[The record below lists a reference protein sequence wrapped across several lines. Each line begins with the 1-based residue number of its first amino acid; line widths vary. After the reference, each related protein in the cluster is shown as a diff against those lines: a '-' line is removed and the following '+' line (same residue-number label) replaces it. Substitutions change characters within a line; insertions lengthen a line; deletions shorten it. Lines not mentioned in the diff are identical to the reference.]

1 MTSSTASVTLCK
13 ETSLPPTPP
22 DTGALAAV
30 AIAEVTARLGLREVS
45 ILRCSGKTLMAAA
58 DLAGRPVVVK
68 VLLDGTGFWQAR
80 WQHEISLYRA
90 FASEPP
96 PVRVP
101 ALIRTDGQRI
111 LVLERLDGQP
121 LDAARYPPHQLDI
134 AQTGPCLA
142 ALRTLS
148 AWQPPAGRFTPVWD
162 YPGRVAR
169 YHAAGYLTGG
179 DADALHRLLAR
190 CGQPTAFGHGDPLP
204 SNLLLTP
211 DGGCALLDWEFGGM
225 FLPGIDLAIL
235 HTLLSAGTPEVRTLI
250 DEVVAG
256 TGIEG
261 PFAVNL
267 AMVLTRE
274 QRIHREL
281 PASPE
286 RDQHLAY
293 LDSAWTQA
301 RDRIHTAARNWTA

>member
-13 ETSLPPTPP
+13 ETPLPPTPP
-22 DTGALAAV
+22 DTGALAAA
-30 AIAEVTARLGLREVS
+30 AIAEITAQLCLREVS
-45 ILRCSGKTLMAAA
+45 MLRCSGKTLMAAA

-68 VLLDGTGFWQAR
+68 VLLDGGGFWQAR
-80 WQHEISLYRA
+80 WQHEIALYRA

-121 LDAARYPPHQLDI
+121 LDAARYPPHQLDT

-148 AWQPPAGRFTPVWD
+148 AWQPPVGRFAPVWD

-179 DADALHRLLAR
+179 DAVALHRLLAR
-190 CGQPTAFGHGDPLP
+190 CGQQAAFGHGDPLP

-211 DGGCALLDWEFGGM
+211 DGGCALVDWEFGGM
-225 FLPGIDLAIL
+225 FLPGIDLAML
-235 HTLLSAGTPEVRTLI
+235 HTLLGVGTPAVLTFI
-250 DEVVAG
+250 DQIVAS

-281 PASPE
+281 PASLE
-286 RDQHLAY
+286 RDQRLAY
-293 LDSAWTQA
+293 LDSAWTLA